1 MKTRKTKKQ
10 ALISKTLY
18 EKVPLLKTLNPQQN
32 IAKEKMRQ
40 FLKTEDKFFLLSGG
54 AGTGK
59 THTIGA
65 LISHLQAEKERYY
78 IACAAPTNKA
88 VKVLRNSTQKWQTHN
103 IDYGTIYQ
111 FLGLKMDYDEEGSK
125 VLVEGKYS
133 TIDHYDLILI
143 DESSM
148 ISSKLWN
155 LLNQI
160 VFRHKM
166 KIVFIG
172 DNAQL
177 NPVNESE
184 SLVFS
189 ESNQGAE
196 LTEIM
201 RTNQDNPVMDLIQSA
216 RQKVFDHG
224 QPLALNNAFSKDQ
237 MNGVWIL
244 DQSQWL
250 HQIVRAFKSPKY
262 RDNSD
267 YVRVIAWTNREVNYL
282 NHYIRNA
289 IYENADQ
296 PFVIGERLI
305 ATDTIFDHLEGEDII
320 INNSDEFEVIRVRQ
334 TVSEDGYNI
343 WELKVIDFEGKEQD
357 LQIIDPSSETE
368 FKATLA
374 KLSKEA
380 KAKQAAKQKN
390 SWQDYWKH
398 RNRYANVNYSYS
410 LTSHKAQGSTFNNV
424 FVAQKDIFRNPNLIE
439 RYRSLYVSYSRTADR
454 LFVNC

>member
-1 MKTRKTKKQ
+1 MNTRKHRKQ
-10 ALISKTLY
+10 HHREKTLY

-40 FLKTEDKFFLLSGG
+40 FLKSEDRFFLLSGG

-65 LISHLQAEKERYY
+65 LISHLQADRERHY

-88 VKVLRNSTQKWQTHN
+88 VKVLKNSTQKWNNHN

-111 FLGLKMDYDEEGSK
+111 FLGLKMDYDEEGTK

-133 TIDHYDLILI
+133 TIDKYDLVII

-148 ISSKLWN
+148 ISSKLWK
-155 LLNQI
+155 LLNNI
-160 VFRHKM
+160 VIQHQL
-166 KIVFIG
+166 KIICIG

-177 NPVNESE
+177 NPVNEPE
-184 SLVFS
+184 SPVFS
-189 ESNQGAE
+189 EISQMVE

-201 RTNQDNPVMDLIQSA
+201 RTNQDNPVMNLIQSA

-224 QPLALNNAFSKDQ
+224 QPLSLINAFSEDQ

-244 DQSQWL
+244 DHRKWL

-262 RDNSD
+262 RENSD
-267 YVRVIAWTNREVNYL
+267 YVRAIAWTNREVNYL
-282 NHYIRNA
+282 NDYIRNA
-289 IYENADQ
+289 IYEDADQ

-305 ATDTIFDHLEGEDII
+305 ATDSIFDSLEGEEII

-343 WELKVIDFEGKEQD
+343 WDLKVIDIGGKD
-357 LQIIDPSSETE
+357 HHLQIIDPSSETE
-368 FKATLA
+368 FKTTLT
-374 KLSKEA
+374 KLSREA

-390 SWQDYWKH
+390 PWQDYWKH
-398 RNRYANVNYSYS
+398 RNRYANVNYAYA
-410 LTSHKAQGSTFNNV
+410 LTSHKSQGSTFNNV
-424 FVAQKDIFRNPNLIE
+424 FVAQRDIFRNPNLIE